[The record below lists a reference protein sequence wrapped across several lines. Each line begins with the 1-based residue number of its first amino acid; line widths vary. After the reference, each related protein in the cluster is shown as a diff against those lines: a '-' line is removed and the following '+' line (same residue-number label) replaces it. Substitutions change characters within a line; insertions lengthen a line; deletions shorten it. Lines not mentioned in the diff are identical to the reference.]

1 MDQSRPNNGLR
12 VAGMTLLSALALT
25 ACGGGGGAPAP
36 ADNGSLPSNT
46 GGGSGTGSGGSN
58 TPSTSTSQ
66 SVFRV
71 SETSQSTS
79 TGSTRQLVVV
89 DSRNHTAV
97 LKLDLPAHSAA
108 GADWYVSDRYTAA
121 SDGAS
126 AHIDGASQLYVIQN
140 RHVARVDLRGTTVG
154 TAQTVSSISDACGF
168 ARTGFIE
175 LGLDGTQSWLEVVTA
190 GPDGQCDQT
199 IDNGVTLV
207 DSNASPTQA
216 GIQGGSNGLELI
228 ETVQD
233 SLSSPATGILA
244 LDRSTAKL
252 GVYSTDLKTVLYPV
266 AVSDHAVQKNERA
279 QSIGHMPSAPFQALI
294 QLGSSLYVSSI
305 SNGQMVLGSP
315 VLQLA
320 TPESYPRTTADSQN
334 LYLANGTD
342 LIVISPTGS
351 MSKLGNLAAAAG
363 RVSGM
368 WVSQS
373 SVLVQQTLDT
383 TQPGTNATLTAFSK
397 SNGTATVLAQGASP
411 SDGQVVGVVNDTVFF
426 RQTGTNPNASWL
438 SDIFKTTA
446 QGGTP
451 TSLATGVYISA
462 YMWSPQIRLS
472 GIDVLQVVWCE
483 PLSGATDCSNAPL
496 LSYNLSTGQKLT
508 LGTVPLDA
516 GWTNVVAYASNE
528 PFAARTNLM
537 ELWRYGGPPAYG
549 QDVVLWTYNADTAN
563 SLAKVTTP

>member
-12 VAGMTLLSALALT
+12 VAGMAFLSALALT
-25 ACGGGGGAPAP
+25 ACGGGGGTPAP
-36 ADNGSLPSNT
+36 ADNGALPSNT

-58 TPSTSTSQ
+58 SNSTSTSQ

-79 TGSTRQLVVV
+79 TGSTRQLLVV

-108 GADWYVSDRYTAA
+108 GSDWYVSDRYTAA

-126 AHIDGASQLYVIQN
+126 ANIDGASQLYVIQN
-140 RHVARVDLRGTTVG
+140 RHVTRIDLRGTTVG
-154 TAQTVSSISDACGF
+154 TPQTVSSISDACGF
-168 ARTGFIE
+168 ARTGFID
-175 LGLDGTQSWLEVVTA
+175 LNLDGTQSWLEVATA

-199 IDNGVTLV
+199 SDNGVVLV
-207 DSNASPTQA
+207 DSNASATQA

-228 ETVQD
+228 ETIQD

-244 LDRSTAKL
+244 LNRDTAKL
-252 GVYSTDLKTVLYPV
+252 SVYSTDLKTVLYPV
-266 AVSDHAVQKNERA
+266 TVSDHVVQKNERA
-279 QSIGHMPSAPFQALI
+279 QSIGHLPSAPFQTLI
-294 QLGSSLYVSSI
+294 QLGSSLYVSSV

-315 VLQLA
+315 ALQLA
-320 TPESYPRTTADSQN
+320 APESYARTTADSQN

-351 MSKLGNLAAAAG
+351 VSKLGNLAAAAG

-373 SVLVQQTLDT
+373 SVLVQQTLDKI
-383 TQPGTNATLTAFSK
+383 QPGTNATLTAFSK
-397 SNGTATVLAQGASP
+397 NNGTATVLAQGASP
-411 SDGQVVGVVNDTVFF
+411 SDAQVVGVVNDTVFF
-426 RQTGTNPNASWL
+426 RKTSTNPNASWL

-446 QGGTP
+446 QGATP
-451 TSLATGVYISA
+451 SPVATGVFISA
-462 YMWSPQIRLS
+462 YMWSPQIRLG
-472 GIDVLQVVWCE
+472 GIDVLQAVWCE
-483 PLSGATDCSNAPL
+483 PLPGATDCGNAPL
-496 LSYNLSTGQKLT
+496 LSYNLSTEQKIT
-508 LGTVPLDA
+508 LGTIPLDA
-516 GWTNVVAYASNE
+516 GWTSVLAYVSDE
-528 PFAARTNLM
+528 PFAARTNLIG
-537 ELWRYGGPPAYG
+537 LSRYAQSSNYQ
-549 QDVVLWTYNADTAN
+549 QDLVLWSFNADTAN